1 MAGCSMTTKGRPL
14 AQDGYE
20 AELDSINTF
29 MALKNKS
36 DVSGTSGSAQSQAEI
51 KPEYLVGP
59 HILKKHKSKKVFVFP
74 TSSSVNTLKSEIPQL
89 SLSCEHTN
97 IHSS

>member
-29 MALKNKS
+29 LALKNTS

-51 KPEYLVGP
+51 KPEDLVGP
-59 HILKKHKSKKVFVFP
+59 HIIKKHKSKKVYMFNSLYFQHH
-74 TSSSVNTLKSEIPQL
+74 SVNTL
-89 SLSCEHTN
+89 H
-97 IHSS
+97 